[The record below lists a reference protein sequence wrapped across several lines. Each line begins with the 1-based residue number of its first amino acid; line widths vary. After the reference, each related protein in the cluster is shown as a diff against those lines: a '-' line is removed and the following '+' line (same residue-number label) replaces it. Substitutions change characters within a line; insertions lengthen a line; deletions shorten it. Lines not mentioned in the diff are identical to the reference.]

1 LLAQLE
7 TFANELGVN
16 PGALKN
22 ILRSLL
28 TFFKAA
34 LRKNLSATFV
44 REDLEQL
51 GLAAE
56 KASHISSE
64 WKSNLVALL
73 RATMGQTLT
82 VNRLVDM
89 DWRFGVTAA
98 SSDEKKVGTT
108 FLQVKFTLDRG
119 TETEDVFMELTL
131 QQFYQFLHEME
142 KAKTS
147 LEIMS

>member
-1 LLAQLE
+1 LAQLE

-64 WKSNLVALL
+64 VF
-73 RATMGQTLT
+73 
-82 VNRLVDM
+82 RLCN
-89 DWRFGVTAA
+89 
-98 SSDEKKVGTT
+98 
-108 FLQVKFTLDRG
+108 
-119 TETEDVFMELTL
+119 
-131 QQFYQFLHEME
+131 
-142 KAKTS
+142 
-147 LEIMS
+147 

>member
-1 LLAQLE
+1 VSAPDIRVNYC
-7 TFANELGVN
+7 FA
-16 PGALKN
+16 
-22 ILRSLL
+22 
-28 TFFKAA
+28 
-34 LRKNLSATFV
+34 
-44 REDLEQL
+44 
-51 GLAAE
+51 
-56 KASHISSE
+56 
-64 WKSNLVALL
+64 
-73 RATMGQTLT
+73 
-82 VNRLVDM
+82 
-89 DWRFGVTAA
+89 VTAA